1 MKALLVVPEVVSNE
15 ALRSA
20 LEKIATD
27 MTLDLALGEPATSDT
42 CQR

>member
-1 MKALLVVPEVVSNE
+1 VPEAVSSE

-27 MTLDLALGEPATSDT
+27 MTLDIALGEPV
-42 CQR
+42 QK